1 MATYIVGDIQ
11 GCFKTFVKLLET
23 INFNQKKDLVYL
35 LGDFLNRGPSS
46 LEMMDFVYN
55 HQDNIKVIL
64 GNHEVFA
71 LSLYYKAKFVSK
83 SHTLQEILEH
93 SKAKQWFEFLKN
105 QPLIIKHEN
114 NYLVHAGILPQL
126 SLQEALEKSHE
137 ISFLIST
144 NTTDFLSDFYLEHK
158 FFIEESMSLYEK
170 NKVYLASFIFMRM
183 CYTDLKADNYYTG
196 TMQDAPSYLT
206 PWFKLR
212 NDKEK
217 VFFGHWAAIGY
228 LNYGNYFALDSGCG
242 WGKNLSCYCLETQKL
257 IQVNNLDIFI

>member
-11 GCFKTFVKLLET
+11 GCFKTFIDLLKVINLNKNDDT
-23 INFNQKKDLVYL
+23 IYL

-46 LEMMDFVYN
+46 LAMMDFVYSN
-55 HQDNIKVIL
+55 QNNIKVIL

-83 SHTLQEILEH
+83 SHTLQQLLEH
-93 SKAKQWFEFLKN
+93 KNANKWFDFLKQ

-126 SLQEALEKSHE
+126 SLEEALAKSHE
-137 ISFLIST
+137 ISQLIQNNPT
-144 NTTDFLSDFYLEHK
+144 EFLSDFYEEHK
-158 FFIEESMSLYEK
+158 YSIEDKMSLYEK

-183 CYTDLKADNYYTG
+183 CYNDFKVDNYYTG
-196 TMQDAPSYLT
+196 TLEDAPNYLI

-212 NDKEK
+212 NDSQK

-228 LNYGNYFALDSGCG
+228 LNYNNYFALDSGCG
-242 WGKNLSCYCLETQKL
+242 WGKQLSCYCLESNKL
-257 IQVNNLDIFI
+257 IQVNNLDI